1 MWPNA
6 TSRARRASR
15 SASATPVQAF
25 SPEDKARLFQ
35 AFEQIENTISRRHE
49 GTGLGLY
56 LSQKLAALLG
66 GTITCDSEPGKG
78 QHLHG
83 RVARDVVVVAR
94 VLLVEDN
101 AANLALMQYLLQAS
115 GYTTL
120 TATDGREG
128 VVVAQR
134 ESPDVILM
142 DLQLPILNGYEAA
155 RQMKAIPAL
164 RGVPIIAVT
173 AFAMVGDRDKI
184 LARGFDGYI
193 AKPITPERFVSEV
206 ETFIAS
212 ALRAD

>member
-1 MWPNA
+1 M
-6 TSRARRASR
+6 
-15 SASATPVQAF
+15 
-25 SPEDKARLFQ
+25 
-35 AFEQIENTISRRHE
+35 
-49 GTGLGLY
+49 
-56 LSQKLAALLG
+56 
-66 GTITCDSEPGKG
+66 
-78 QHLHG
+78 
-83 RVARDVVVVAR
+83 VAR

-120 TATDGREG
+120 TATDGRQG
-128 VVVAQR
+128 VVAAQR

-142 DLQLPILNGYEAA
+142 DLQLPIMNGYEAA
-155 RQMKAIPAL
+155 RLVKEVPAL

-206 ETFIAS
+206 EGFIAS
-212 ALRAD
+212 ELRAH

>member
-1 MWPNA
+1 
-6 TSRARRASR
+6 
-15 SASATPVQAF
+15 
-25 SPEDKARLFQ
+25 
-35 AFEQIENTISRRHE
+35 
-49 GTGLGLY
+49 
-56 LSQKLAALLG
+56 
-66 GTITCDSEPGKG
+66 
-78 QHLHG
+78 
-83 RVARDVVVVAR
+83 VAAR

-101 AANLALMQYLLQAS
+101 PANLALMQYLLQAA

-128 VVVAQR
+128 IAVAQR

-142 DLQLPILNGYEAA
+142 DLQMPILNGYDAA
-155 RQMKAIPAL
+155 RQVKEIPAL

-173 AFAMVGDRDKI
+173 AYAMVGDRDKI

-206 ETFIAS
+206 ESFIGS

>member
-1 MWPNA
+1 
-6 TSRARRASR
+6 
-15 SASATPVQAF
+15 
-25 SPEDKARLFQ
+25 
-35 AFEQIENTISRRHE
+35 
-49 GTGLGLY
+49 
-56 LSQKLAALLG
+56 
-66 GTITCDSEPGKG
+66 
-78 QHLHG
+78 
-83 RVARDVVVVAR
+83 VAAR

-101 AANLALMQYLLQAS
+101 PANLALMQYLLQAS

-134 ESPDVILM
+134 ESPDIILM
-142 DLQLPILNGYEAA
+142 DLQMPIMNGYEAA
-155 RQMKAIPAL
+155 RQVKEIPSL

-184 LARGFDGYI
+184 LARGFEGYI

-206 ETFIAS
+206 EGFIAS

>member
-1 MWPNA
+1 L
-6 TSRARRASR
+6 
-15 SASATPVQAF
+15 
-25 SPEDKARLFQ
+25 E
-35 AFEQIENTISRRHE
+35 
-49 GTGLGLY
+49 
-56 LSQKLAALLG
+56 
-66 GTITCDSEPGKG
+66 G

-83 RVARDVVVVAR
+83 RAAGDVIVAAR

-101 AANLALMQYLLQAS
+101 PANLALMQYLLQAS

-120 TATDGREG
+120 TAADGREG
-128 VVVAQR
+128 VVVALR

-142 DLQLPILNGYEAA
+142 DLQMPIVDGYEAA
-155 RQMKAIPAL
+155 RQVKEVPAL

-206 ETFIAS
+206 EGFIAS

>member
-1 MWPNA
+1 
-6 TSRARRASR
+6 
-15 SASATPVQAF
+15 
-25 SPEDKARLFQ
+25 
-35 AFEQIENTISRRHE
+35 
-49 GTGLGLY
+49 
-56 LSQKLAALLG
+56 
-66 GTITCDSEPGKG
+66 
-78 QHLHG
+78 
-83 RVARDVVVVAR
+83 VAAR

-101 AANLALMQYLLQAS
+101 PANLALMKYLLQAS
-115 GYTTL
+115 GYTIL
-120 TATDGREG
+120 TATNGREG

-142 DLQLPILNGYEAA
+142 DLQMPNMNGYEAV
-155 RQMKAIPAL
+155 RQVKEVPAL

-206 ETFIAS
+206 EGFIAA